1 MRKLLALLALSSSV
15 LACDT
20 RLNGGVTSPFSA
32 ELGTFSLKTVS
43 GMTLPVSMAQTSPNT
58 TRKLIADTLF
68 LTSGGNA
75 REVYYVSSTTPPAAA
90 VVSSIALAG
99 KYTITRDSIA
109 LPADFPFLYGKYAN
123 GVITLPDAQGFVW
136 VFSKQ

>member
-1 MRKLLALLALSSSV
+1 
-15 LACDT
+15 
-20 RLNGGVTSPFSA
+20 
-32 ELGTFSLKTVS
+32 
-43 GMTLPVSMAQTSPNT
+43 
-58 TRKLIADTLF
+58 
-68 LTSGGNA
+68 
-75 REVYYVSSTTPPAAA
+75 VYYVSSTTPPAAA